1 MKYVYDQYE
10 ENESDYNGEYVD
22 QNNLLCIVGN
32 AIIKLKNI
40 LAYSESNK
48 VLCLDINAVIYDLGN
63 LALLIKKEI
72 DEDVKKGDFDTIE
85 FQQTIEEKHKKILE
99 DIEKKLIGVLTVL
112 ADDSIK

>member
-48 VLCLDINAVIYDLGN
+48 VLS
-63 LALLIKKEI
+63 KKPTL
-72 DEDVKKGDFDTIE
+72 VFW
-85 FQQTIEEKHKKILE
+85 
-99 DIEKKLIGVLTVL
+99 
-112 ADDSIK
+112 ANR